1 MYNLK
6 NVVMTPEVA
15 KKAKDDP
22 VFSHFAFKSFMA
34 FLDDDW
40 GEVNEE
46 DRNTNDKSLESG
58 ERLMGI
64 YALRGKSVYDPVTKI
79 LIVGDPEDAEHKRIV
94 TIMFPEEY

>member
-1 MYNLK
+1 MYGLK

-22 VFSHFAFKSFMA
+22 VFSHFAFKSFIA
-34 FLDDDW
+34 FLDDNW
-40 GEVNEE
+40 GEVNAE
-46 DRNTNDKSLESG
+46 DKNANDKALESG
-58 ERLMGI
+58 EQLVGS
-64 YALRGKSVYDPVTKI
+64 YTLLGKSVEDPVTKI